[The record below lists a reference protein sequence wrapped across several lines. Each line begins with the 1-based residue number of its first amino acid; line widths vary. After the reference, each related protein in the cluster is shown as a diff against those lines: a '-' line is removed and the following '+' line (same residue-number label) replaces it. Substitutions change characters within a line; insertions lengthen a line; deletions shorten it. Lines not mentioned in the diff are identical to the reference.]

1 MIIQI
6 IAAYFATLCF
16 SIMFQVNRK
25 ELLLCGFVGAAG
37 WAMFLYSQLLVGST
51 IIASLLAALIIS
63 IISNIL
69 AVLRKN
75 PVTTYQISGIIP
87 LVPGA
92 GMYRTAFYF
101 IEDDMDLFVENFT
114 ETLFIASSIAL
125 AMLSVYSF
133 ILLIKRLKTGTPS

>member
-6 IAAYFATLCF
+6 VAAFFATLCF

-25 ELLLCGFVGAAG
+25 ELIFCGLIGAAG
-37 WAMFLYSQLLVGST
+37 WAMNLFSLYQTHSAIT
-51 IIASLLAALIIS
+51 ASLLAALVVS
-63 IISNIL
+63 ILSNFL
-69 AVLRKN
+69 AVKRKN

-92 GMYRTAFYF
+92 GMYRSAFYF
-101 IEDDMDLFVENFT
+101 IEDDMDLFTKYLT
-114 ETLFIASSIAL
+114 ETLFIAGSIAL

-133 ILLIKRLKTGTPS
+133 IMIIKQIKLKNT